1 MLPVPPI
8 AQATPARAV
17 AGATYLRQRRI
28 SARYLLTEKFGN
40 LPSGWHGPNAIR
52 SIEKAQVHHATRRR
66 GCVAAGGASA
76 ATGEAGD
83 RRSSGHEHLVS
94 LERLGGG
101 VCSKVA
107 STWLDRRTHHRVRI
121 SLGRRK

>member
-17 AGATYLRQRRI
+17 AGATYLRPRRI

-40 LPSGWHGPNAIR
+40 LPSGWQGPNAIR

-66 GCVAAGGASA
+66 GRAGVYSGIRTETKERASLKRFDP
-76 ATGEAGD
+76 GWRRRMAGMGY
-83 RRSSGHEHLVS
+83 RELPSAPRPC
-94 LERLGGG
+94 GGP
-101 VCSKVA
+101 
-107 STWLDRRTHHRVRI
+107 D
-121 SLGRRK
+121 

>member
-40 LPSGWHGPNAIR
+40 LPSGWQGPNAIR

-66 GCVAAGGASA
+66 GCVAAGGARA
-76 ATGEAGD
+76 ATGD
-83 RRSSGHEHLVS
+83 
-94 LERLGGG
+94 GG
-101 VCSKVA
+101 VCSKDA